1 MNKTQ
6 VTLTGLV
13 GTTPRRVLPLDNTA
27 IVSFRLVTVE
37 GEGESAKTNWF
48 TIKSYGQLAENVYA
62 SIEKGNRVILTG
74 DLEVNDWDNGEM
86 TGTTVEII
94 ASGIGYDL
102 TYGTSVNTR
111 AFNAE
116 VMA

>member
-13 GTTPRRVLPLDNTA
+13 GTTPRQVRNSELTQQTT
-27 IVSFRLVTVE
+27 FRLVTVE
-37 GEGESAKTNWF
+37 DDESAKTNWF
-48 TIKSYGQLAENVYA
+48 TIKSYGQLAENVYE
-62 SIEKGNRVILTG
+62 SIQKGNRVVLTG

-86 TGTTVEII
+86 TGTTVEVIVS
-94 ASGIGYDL
+94 AIGHDL
-102 TYGTSVNTR
+102 TYNTTVNTR
-111 AFNAE
+111 VFNAE